1 VAYQMSKYFDIKLVF
16 EYFPQILSKLPV
28 TLAIVVFATLAG
40 VVLGTL
46 IALIRINK
54 IPVLHQ
60 SALVFVSF
68 MRGTPIIVQLFIVF
82 FGLPVLLKKVG
93 INANNWNTIIFV
105 IVTYGLNLSAFMSE
119 IIRSAITGVDTGQKE
134 AAYSVGM
141 TNWQTFQRIVA
152 PQALLTAM
160 PSFSVN
166 IIGLLQNTSLGFT
179 IGLVDVIGKVRAI
192 GIRTYHVLE
201 GYVAAAIIFIVLSMV
216 LNKLFSITENRLQAK
231 LTKVNR

>member
-1 VAYQMSKYFDIKLVF
+1 MSTYFNIKLVF

-28 TLAIVVFATLAG
+28 TLAIVVFATIAG
-40 VVLGTL
+40 VILGTL

-54 IPVLHQ
+54 IPVLQ
-60 SALVFVSF
+60 QFAVVFVSF

-82 FGLPVLLKKVG
+82 FGLPVLLSKAG
-93 INANNWNTIIFV
+93 IDANNWSTIIFV

-119 IIRSAITGVDTGQKE
+119 IFRSAIVGVDTGQKE

-141 TNWQTFQRIVA
+141 TNWQAFKRIIA
-152 PQALLTAM
+152 PQALLIAM

-179 IGLVDVIGKVRAI
+179 IGLVDVIGEVRAI
-192 GIRTYHVLE
+192 GVRTYHVLE
-201 GYVAAAIIFIVLSMV
+201 GYVAAAIIFIVLSIL
-216 LNKLFSITENRLQAK
+216 LNKLFSYTENKLQTK
-231 LTKVNR
+231 LTRISR

>member
-1 VAYQMSKYFDIKLVF
+1 M
-16 EYFPQILSKLPV
+16 
-28 TLAIVVFATLAG
+28 
-40 VVLGTL
+40 GTL

-54 IPVLHQ
+54 IPVLQ
-60 SALVFVSF
+60 QFAVVFVSF

-82 FGLPVLLKKVG
+82 FGLPVLLSKAG
-93 INANNWNTIIFV
+93 IDANDWSTIIFV

-119 IIRSAITGVDTGQKE
+119 IFRSAIVGVDTGQKE

-141 TNWQTFQRIVA
+141 TNWQAFKRIIA

-179 IGLVDVIGKVRAI
+179 IGLVDVIGEVRAI
-192 GIRTYHVLE
+192 GVRTYHVLE
-201 GYVAAAIIFIVLSMV
+201 GYVAAAIIFIVLSIL
-216 LNKLFSITENRLQAK
+216 LNKLFSYTENKLQTK
-231 LTKVNR
+231 LTRISR

>member
-1 VAYQMSKYFDIKLVF
+1 MSKYFDIKLVF

-216 LNKLFSITENRLQAK
+216 LIKLFSITENRLQAK

>member
-1 VAYQMSKYFDIKLVF
+1 MSKYFDIKLVI

-40 VVLGTL
+40 VILGTL

-54 IPVLHQ
+54 IPLLHQ

-201 GYVAAAIIFIVLSMV
+201 VYVAAAIIFIVLSII
-216 LNKLFSITENRLQAK
+216 LNKIFSITENRLQAK

>member
-1 VAYQMSKYFDIKLVF
+1 
-16 EYFPQILSKLPV
+16 
-28 TLAIVVFATLAG
+28 
-40 VVLGTL
+40 
-46 IALIRINK
+46 
-54 IPVLHQ
+54 
-60 SALVFVSF
+60 
-68 MRGTPIIVQLFIVF
+68 
-82 FGLPVLLKKVG
+82 
-93 INANNWNTIIFV
+93 
-105 IVTYGLNLSAFMSE
+105 MSE

-201 GYVAAAIIFIVLSMV
+201 GYVAAAIIFIVLSII
-216 LNKLFSITENRLQAK
+216 LNKIFSITENRLQAK

>member
-1 VAYQMSKYFDIKLVF
+1 MSKYFDIKLVF

-54 IPVLHQ
+54 IPLLHQ

-152 PQALLTAM
+152 PQALLTVM

-201 GYVAAAIIFIVLSMV
+201 GYVAAAIIFIVLSII
-216 LNKLFSITENRLQAK
+216 LNKIFSITENRLQAK

>member
-1 VAYQMSKYFDIKLVF
+1 MSTYFNIKLVF

-28 TLAIVVFATLAG
+28 TLAIVVFATIAG
-40 VVLGTL
+40 VILGTL

-54 IPVLHQ
+54 IPVLQ
-60 SALVFVSF
+60 QFAVVFVSF

-82 FGLPVLLKKVG
+82 FGLPVLLSKAG
-93 INANNWNTIIFV
+93 IDANNWSTIIFV

-119 IIRSAITGVDTGQKE
+119 IFRSAIVGVDTGQKE

-141 TNWQTFQRIVA
+141 TNWQAFKRIIA
-152 PQALLTAM
+152 PQALLIAM

-179 IGLVDVIGKVRAI
+179 IGLVDVIGEVRAI
-192 GIRTYHVLE
+192 GVRTYHVLE
-201 GYVAAAIIFIVLSMV
+201 GYVAAAIIFIVLSIL
-216 LNKLFSITENRLQAK
+216 LNKLFSYTENKLQTK
-231 LTKVNR
+231 LARISR

>member
-1 VAYQMSKYFDIKLVF
+1 MSKYFDIKLVI

-40 VVLGTL
+40 VILGTL

-54 IPVLHQ
+54 IPLLHQ